1 MATKDAEKV
10 VRASTR
16 ALALADGAP
25 STDRVLREYVE
36 DARVALVAGLKE
48 AKRQGWQLAELLT
61 VLDRPSA
68 P

>member
-1 MATKDAEKV
+1 VATKDAEKV